1 MRLRTQILTV
11 VLVVAMCLGGLSA
24 TAVADDGETNVEEIG
39 SVDVS
44 IEDNEYHIDGAEI
57 TGDGLPSVTIEERT
71 HTIDSLSIQTEGLTV
86 DYGDTTYYVCQLDIT
101 VEDVEI
107 TLSDISIGSNE

>member
-1 MRLRTQILTV
+1 MRSATQIVTV
-11 VLVVAMCLGGLSA
+11 ALVIAVCLGGLSA
-24 TAVADDGETNVEEIG
+24 TAVADDGETDVEKIG
-39 SVDVS
+39 DIDIE

-71 HTIDSLSIQTEGLTV
+71 HTIDSLSIQTDGLTV

-107 TLSDISIGSNE
+107 TLSDISIGEE